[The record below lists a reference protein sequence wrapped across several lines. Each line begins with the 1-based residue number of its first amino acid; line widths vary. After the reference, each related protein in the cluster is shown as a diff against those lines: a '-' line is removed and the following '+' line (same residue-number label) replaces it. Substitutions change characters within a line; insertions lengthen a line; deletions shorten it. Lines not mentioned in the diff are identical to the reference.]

1 MYSKNKEGSV
11 NRNFTVVLM
20 WKLGNV
26 ERTTEEFYYFIT
38 SPWSSHLNQLDPL
51 ILFSPIHFPAFLLPP
66 SAWTEM
72 VSSVSLLEPHAS
84 SEVHITHEFPHVHYH
99 FPSKKQGPSTRPP
112 WEATVCMAISS
123 AQLIIWLLLLCGR
136 ATHETLCHTQYYSPS
151 KWKWKSL
158 SHVWL
163 FRDPMGCQVHGIL
176 QVRILDWVAFPFS
189 MGSPQLRH
197 RTQVSCI
204 AGRFLTSWATREAQ
218 EDWSG

>member
-72 VSSVSLLEPHAS
+72 VSSVS
-84 SEVHITHEFPHVHYH
+84 V
-99 FPSKKQGPSTRPP
+99 
-112 WEATVCMAISS
+112 ISS

>member
-72 VSSVSLLEPHAS
+72 VSSVSVRTPCLLWGPYHSRVPPCPLPFPQQEARALHQASLGSNCLHGHQLSSTYNLAS
-84 SEVHITHEFPHVHYH
+84 SAVWQGHPRDSVPH
-99 FPSKKQGPSTRPP
+99 T
-112 WEATVCMAISS
+112 
-123 AQLIIWLLLLCGR
+123 
-136 ATHETLCHTQYYSPS
+136 
-151 KWKWKSL
+151 
-158 SHVWL
+158 
-163 FRDPMGCQVHGIL
+163 IL
-176 QVRILDWVAFPFS
+176 
-189 MGSPQLRH
+189 
-197 RTQVSCI
+197 
-204 AGRFLTSWATREAQ
+204 
-218 EDWSG
+218 